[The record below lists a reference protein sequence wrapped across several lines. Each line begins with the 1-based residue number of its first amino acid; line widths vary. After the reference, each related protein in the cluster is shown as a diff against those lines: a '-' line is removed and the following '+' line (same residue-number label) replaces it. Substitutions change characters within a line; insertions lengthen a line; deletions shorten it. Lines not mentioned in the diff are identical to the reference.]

1 MANDEF
7 EVESYYLMDVG
18 VKSLAPA
25 EDNRDQ
31 VVSGCEM
38 SCGLNLYI
46 WTLI

>member
-7 EVESYYLMDVG
+7 EVESYLMDVG
-18 VKSLAPA
+18 VKCLAPA
-25 EDNRDQ
+25 KDNRDQ

-38 SCGLNLYI
+38 KYGLNLYI